1 VGGGR
6 AIQGVGIG
14 FSRCVRVAQVFGLF
28 ETTSK
33 KGKMDMK
40 KIAYAVILGA
50 ILGAVDG
57 LSAAYEF
64 GFGHKVLTIAGLS
77 SIKSLVVGLIVG
89 ITACYVRNKG
99 VIIVIGTIL
108 ALAFAYLAAAQPD
121 PDTGEKYYAHIMG
134 TGGLVGLIVGYATA
148 KFSEK
153 QTASS

>member
-1 VGGGR
+1 
-6 AIQGVGIG
+6 
-14 FSRCVRVAQVFGLF
+14 
-28 ETTSK
+28 
-33 KGKMDMK
+33 MK
-40 KIAYAVILGA
+40 TIAYGVILGA
-50 ILGAVDG
+50 ILGALDG

-64 GFGHKVLTIAGLS
+64 GFGQKVLTIAGLS

-108 ALAFAYLAAAQPD
+108 ALALAYLAAAQPD

-148 KFSEK
+148 NFSEQ
-153 QTASS
+153 QTSSN

>member
-1 VGGGR
+1 
-6 AIQGVGIG
+6 
-14 FSRCVRVAQVFGLF
+14 
-28 ETTSK
+28 
-33 KGKMDMK
+33 MDMK
-40 KIAYAVILGA
+40 TIAYGVILGA
-50 ILGAVDG
+50 ILGALDG

-64 GFGHKVLTIAGLS
+64 GFGQKVLTIAGLS

>member
-1 VGGGR
+1 
-6 AIQGVGIG
+6 
-14 FSRCVRVAQVFGLF
+14 
-28 ETTSK
+28 
-33 KGKMDMK
+33 
-40 KIAYAVILGA
+40 
-50 ILGAVDG
+50 
-57 LSAAYEF
+57 
-64 GFGHKVLTIAGLS
+64 
-77 SIKSLVVGLIVG
+77 
-89 ITACYVRNKG
+89 